1 MQLLRACNKSSPLS
15 VVCSIFPYR
24 MNPSKYVYSVM
35 VMREQAGNKCGSTC
49 YSLQILSSLFFK
61 KVHSTS
67 CGTLETQQELEIW
80 ISSLIEHSAG
90 VSEAQKLAVLT
101 LTPRSF

>member
-1 MQLLRACNKSSPLS
+1 
-15 VVCSIFPYR
+15 
-24 MNPSKYVYSVM
+24 M

-67 CGTLETQQELEIW
+67 CGTLATQQELEIW
-80 ISSLIEHSAG
+80 IPSLIEHSAG

-101 LTPRSF
+101 LTPRSL

>member
-1 MQLLRACNKSSPLS
+1 MSPG
-15 VVCSIFPYR
+15 
-24 MNPSKYVYSVM
+24 KYVHLVM
-35 VMREQAGNKCGSTC
+35 LMREQAGNICGFLC
-49 YSLQILSSLFFK
+49 FSLQILSSLFFK

-67 CGTLETQQELEIW
+67 FGTLATQQELEIW

-101 LTPRSF
+101 LTPRSL